1 MRWQW
6 DVGQRVAERGA
17 SCWGASPRDDGSPA
31 IAGRVSGEE
40 GSDTQVQFLPSQ
52 LLKLE

>member
-1 MRWQW
+1 MLAKGWPNA
-6 DVGQRVAERGA
+6 VLVAGA
-17 SCWGASPRDDGSPA
+17 RAPRDDGSPA